1 MVSEAG
7 IHTDP
12 NKIDAIQNWP
22 VPNSVREV
30 RRFLG
35 FAGYYRRFIKGFA
48 SIVRPLND
56 LLVGQVTNPKARKKK
71 SPKRVPFKWTSVQQE
86 SFETIIDRLSNP
98 PVLAYADYS
107 LPFKVHTDASV
118 NGLGAVLYQ
127 NQDNKERVIAYASRS
142 LKPSERNYPAHKLE
156 FLALKWA
163 VCEKFHDYLYGSQ
176 FEVITDNNPLTYV
189 LTTAKLDATGQRWVA
204 ALSGYK
210 FSIKY
215 RSGKKN
221 ADADGLS
228 RCKHPQ
234 EVKTIFPDMLKA
246 ISHSLSVMD
255 KDCSLV
261 ESLAVSPA
269 HVSKQILEIP
279 EQLLQTYGL
288 TFKDWRKAQLS
299 DPCIGFILN
308 KVETGSKAPAK
319 RTLDQ
324 AVDAR
329 YLREWDKLFVSQ
341 GVLHRKVSINEQDFQ
356 QLVLPP
362 VFRQEVFQALH
373 DDLGHQGMDR
383 TTSLFKQRFFWP
395 GMDAF
400 VKESVRACDR
410 CIRRKAVGGKS
421 AELVNITS
429 SSPMEIVC
437 LDYLSLERSKGG
449 HENILVINDHFSRY
463 AQAIPTRNQ
472 TAKTTARVL
481 FDNFI
486 VHYGFPARIHS
497 DQGQNFESHLI
508 EELCQIARVE
518 KSRTTPYHP
527 MGNGQV
533 ERFNQ
538 TLLKMLGT
546 LEEYQKSDWK
556 SHVPTL
562 VHAYNATFHNS
573 TGFSPYFIMFGRH
586 PRLAI
591 DAFLGITPDTLS
603 STKSTEY
610 VRKLRQRLDFAY
622 RNAQEQAKKTGAVY
636 KHYYDETA
644 RSSVLMPG
652 DLVLVQKVGV
662 KGKHKIGDKWEH
674 DPYIVISQPNDDI
687 PVYEVRRDNSR
698 AKKTRLLHRTLLLP
712 FVGLPR
718 LDEEDFE
725 EDPDSLVVVGDDQQD
740 QAISRIDPGDSAVRT
755 NSEDSLMSENDDS
768 SDKEAPLELDG
779 TGKRYVIPML
789 RGPDDPGVLPRDT
802 ALPPTRAQELRES
815 SGSSSQSSSDD
826 EDRPRRPQRSR
837 KKPQWMRSDDWV
849 LS

>member
-1 MVSEAG
+1 MGDLNLRDCLIYLDDIIIFSTTFEEHLERLQAVFARLQDHNHKLKPVKCKLFRRKVSYLGHVVSEAG
-7 IHTDP
+7 IQTDP
-12 NKIDAIQNWP
+12 NRIDAIQNWP
-22 VPNSVREV
+22 IPNSVRKV

-35 FAGYYRRFIKGFA
+35 FVGYYCRFIKGFE

-86 SFETIIDRLSNP
+86 SFEAIIDRLSNP

-156 FLALKWA
+156 FLALKWT

-176 FEVITDNNPLTYV
+176 FEVITFNNPLTYV

-246 ISHSLSVMD
+246 ISHSLSEMD

-288 TFKDWRKAQLS
+288 TFKDWREAQLS
-299 DPCIGFILN
+299 DPCIGVILI
-308 KVETGSKAPAK
+308 KVETGSKALAK

-362 VFRQEVFQALH
+362 VFHQEVFQVLH
-373 DDLGHQGMDR
+373 DDLGHQGRDR

-395 GMDAF
+395 GIDVF

-410 CIRRKAVGGKS
+410 CIRWKAVGGKS

-437 LDYLSLERSKGG
+437 LDYLSARK
-449 HENILVINDHFSRY
+449 IKRWSRE
-463 AQAIPTRNQ
+463 
-472 TAKTTARVL
+472 
-481 FDNFI
+481 
-486 VHYGFPARIHS
+486 H
-497 DQGQNFESHLI
+497 
-508 EELCQIARVE
+508 
-518 KSRTTPYHP
+518 
-527 MGNGQV
+527 
-533 ERFNQ
+533 
-538 TLLKMLGT
+538 
-546 LEEYQKSDWK
+546 
-556 SHVPTL
+556 
-562 VHAYNATFHNS
+562 
-573 TGFSPYFIMFGRH
+573 
-586 PRLAI
+586 
-591 DAFLGITPDTLS
+591 
-603 STKSTEY
+603 
-610 VRKLRQRLDFAY
+610 
-622 RNAQEQAKKTGAVY
+622 
-636 KHYYDETA
+636 
-644 RSSVLMPG
+644 PG
-652 DLVLVQKVGV
+652 D
-662 KGKHKIGDKWEH
+662 
-674 DPYIVISQPNDDI
+674 N
-687 PVYEVRRDNSR
+687 
-698 AKKTRLLHRTLLLP
+698 
-712 FVGLPR
+712 
-718 LDEEDFE
+718 
-725 EDPDSLVVVGDDQQD
+725 
-740 QAISRIDPGDSAVRT
+740 
-755 NSEDSLMSENDDS
+755 
-768 SDKEAPLELDG
+768 
-779 TGKRYVIPML
+779 
-789 RGPDDPGVLPRDT
+789 
-802 ALPPTRAQELRES
+802 
-815 SGSSSQSSSDD
+815 
-826 EDRPRRPQRSR
+826 
-837 KKPQWMRSDDWV
+837 
-849 LS
+849 

>member
-1 MVSEAG
+1 M
-7 IHTDP
+7 
-12 NKIDAIQNWP
+12 
-22 VPNSVREV
+22 
-30 RRFLG
+30 
-35 FAGYYRRFIKGFA
+35 
-48 SIVRPLND
+48 
-56 LLVGQVTNPKARKKK
+56 
-71 SPKRVPFKWTSVQQE
+71 
-86 SFETIIDRLSNP
+86 
-98 PVLAYADYS
+98 LAYADYS

-255 KDCSLV
+255 KDCSLI

-269 HVSKQILEIP
+269 HVSKQTLEIP

-329 YLREWDKLFVSQ
+329 YLREWDKLFVIQ

-373 DDLGHQGMDR
+373 DDLGHQGRDR

-449 HENILVINDHFSRY
+449 HENILVITDHFSRY
-463 AQAIPTRNQ
+463 AQAIPTWNQ

-497 DQGQNFESHLI
+497 DQGQKFESYLI
-508 EELCQIARVE
+508 KELCQIARVE

-546 LEEYQKSDWK
+546 LEEYQKSEWK

-573 TGFSPYFIMFGRH
+573 TGFFQYFIMFGRH

-622 RNAQEQAKKTGAVY
+622 RKAREQAKKTGAVY
-636 KHYYDETA
+636 KHHYDETA
-644 RSSVLMPG
+644 RSSILMPD

-740 QAISRIDPGDSAVRT
+740 QVISQIDPGDSAVRT
-755 NSEDSLMSENDDS
+755 NSEDSLLSENDDS

-789 RGPDDPGVLPRDT
+789 RGPDDPGVLPQDA

-815 SGSSSQSSSDD
+815 SGSSSQLYSDD
-826 EDRPRRPQRSR
+826 EDRPRRPQRSQ